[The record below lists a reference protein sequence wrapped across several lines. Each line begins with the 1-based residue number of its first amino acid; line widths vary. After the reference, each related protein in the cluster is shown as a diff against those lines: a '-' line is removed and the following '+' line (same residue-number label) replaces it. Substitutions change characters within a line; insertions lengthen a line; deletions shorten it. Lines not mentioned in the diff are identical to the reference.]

1 MDTSIGPIFL
11 AVGVGS
17 ALLAAFF
24 YWRNRRFMRES
35 VATQGMVTGL
45 VTSSGSEG
53 GVVYHP
59 VVQYTTQ
66 SGQMVQF
73 QESVGSS
80 PPRFQPGQT
89 VPVRYIPSD
98 PQRARIPGWFSSW
111 FLTGFFLLFAV
122 TFGGVGAWQ
131 FLSGSGGGGG
141 DGDDGLPAQDPP
153 GVVATIVPGAAGE
166 AGTTVVVQDGSGV
179 PATFTA
185 TCVSI
190 RSAGQGREVRLG
202 LGETELVFEAAPYT
216 GPGPY
221 QPGVNLEVS
230 GGPFARQDL
239 RALTGAVVFEGSG
252 TNGVINVVGGASS
265 VSGSWDCS
273 DLPKP

>member
-35 VATQGMVTGL
+35 VATQGTVTGL
-45 VTSSGSEG
+45 VTSSSSEG
-53 GVVYHP
+53 GVTYHP

-66 SGQMVQF
+66 QGQMVQF

-131 FLSGSGGGGG
+131 LLSGSGGSGG
-141 DGDDGLPAQDPP
+141 DEVTLPIQDSP
-153 GVVATIVPGAAGE
+153 GVVATVVPGAGGE

-179 PATFTA
+179 PATVSA
-185 TCVSI
+185 TCDSI
-190 RSAGQGREVRLG
+190 RSTGQGREVRLG
-202 LGETELVFEAAPYT
+202 LGESQLVFEGTPYT
-216 GPGPY
+216 GAGAY

-230 GGPFARQDL
+230 GGPFSRQDA
-239 RALTGAVVFEGSG
+239 RALTGAVIFEGAGRSG
-252 TNGVINVVGGASS
+252 AINLVGGASS
-265 VSGSWDCS
+265 VSGAWDCS
-273 DLPKP
+273 GLPKP